1 MAEESLYLSAERL
14 DAERSVLARRVHR
27 MTGALTS
34 AAMARMEESVAWFQ
48 ALSAN
53 ERASVGTIVE
63 SGVNSFVDWFSSE
76 RIETSDVGGLFA
88 NAPRDL
94 ARALT
99 LAQTVELVRTI
110 MAVVE
115 ESVAEIAGDNRI
127 RQAYL
132 RESLLRYSR
141 EVAFAAAEVFASAA
155 ESRGAWDARLQDLML
170 DAIISAEPEHSIES
184 RALAAGWHIDQPV
197 TALVG
202 PVPQSRIPVETHI
215 EQIRRTARNQKLDVL
230 VGIQSNQMV
239 IVLGS
244 DEIKNLSGAKIKPF
258 LTHFGAGTVV
268 TGPIVENI
276 RLAHHCVQP
285 ALSAYQASA
294 MVKSNERVLSYS
306 DLISARVLNGDR
318 SAAEPLIAKIQTEL
332 KPDVR
337 ETLAIYLETAPTIE
351 GCARAQ
357 FVHVNTVRYRL
368 KRVAEV
374 TGFDPLNPQDALA
387 LRLALML
394 GRTA

>member
-1 MAEESLYLSAERL
+1 MTESSPYLSAERL
-14 DAERSVLARRVHR
+14 DAERAVLARRVHR

-34 AAMARMEESVAWFQ
+34 AAMARMEETVGWFQ

-63 SGVNSFVDWFSSE
+63 AGVNSFVEWFGSE
-76 RIETSDVGGLFA
+76 RIETSDVGTLFA
-88 NAPRDL
+88 NAPRGVV
-94 ARALT
+94 RALS
-99 LAQTVELVRTI
+99 LQQTVELVRTI

-141 EVAFAAAEVFASAA
+141 EIAFAAAEVFATAA

-170 DAIISAEPEHSIES
+170 DAIISDEPDHTIES

-197 TALVG
+197 STLVG
-202 PVPQSRIPVETHI
+202 PVSQSRIPVETHI
-215 EQIRRTARNQKLDVL
+215 EQIRRTARNQQLDVL
-230 VGIQSNQMV
+230 VGIQSNQMI
-239 IVLGS
+239 IVLGAS
-244 DEIKNLSGAKIKPF
+244 DVSSFTPAKTKTF
-258 LTHFGAGTVV
+258 LPHFGSGTVIS
-268 TGPIVENI
+268 GPTVENVKV
-276 RLAHHCVQP
+276 AHQSLSP
-285 ALSAYQASA
+285 ALSAFQACA
-294 MVKSNERVLSYS
+294 LVTTTERLMNH
-306 DLISARVLNGDR
+306 DELLSARVLNGDR
-318 SAAEPLIAKIQTEL
+318 EALRPLIEKLQSQIRD
-332 KPDVR
+332 DVR
-337 ETLAIYLETAPTIE
+337 TTLAAYLEQAPSIE
-351 GCARAQ
+351 GCARLL

-394 GRTA
+394 GRIS